1 MEELKEGLPDFSDLP
16 DSDWYVTIND
26 LLSDGMIDA
35 RVVRSGI
42 YDAVGAA
49 YNIEIT
55 RRGRALTPE
64 SPVEVPR
71 VVDHLLQRH
80 VPAQHSTTRHLLAAE
95 ETESAVRVTAQSSPP
110 LPLSHSIW
118 SASISRV
125 PTAGVL

>member
-64 SPVEVPR
+64 SPVEKSPADFPGASDDRKFARLAIEEARKSAPEDGRVHPKVGVVVVKDGRVLATAHRGEFPPMPR
-71 VVDHLLQRH
+71 
-80 VPAQHSTTRHLLAAE
+80 
-95 ETESAVRVTAQSSPP
+95 
-110 LPLSHSIW
+110 
-118 SASISRV
+118 
-125 PTAGVL
+125 